1 MYKVVFSKNFVYK
14 HRRNQLQENH
24 DVYNM
29 LSELQP
35 GTEIN
40 VHTKE
45 QTFYNAAFLALD
57 HQTKKV
63 SILTDRFYKDGNNL
77 TTLDCSDI
85 TSIDIPVDS
94 LVAASNERSS
104 DDEDE

>member
-1 MYKVVFSKNFVYK
+1 MYKIVFSKNFVYK
-14 HRRNQLQENH
+14 HRYDQLQENH

-45 QTFYNAAFLALD
+45 QTYYNAAFLALD

-63 SILTDRFYKDGNNL
+63 SILTDRFYKKGNYL
-77 TTLDCSDI
+77 TILNSSDI
-85 TSIDIPVDS
+85 TSIDLPVDS
-94 LVAASNERSS
+94 LVAASREL
-104 DDEDE
+104 DHEDE